1 LDGNSKSQ
9 ERIVV
14 TITPNQNTL
23 GAEVTDVDLAQSLS
37 EGDFSAILKAL
48 SHHGVIWF
56 PRQTIDAPALKAFSG
71 RFGSLE
77 INVANTHQEPGHPEV
92 MILSNIKVDGK
103 PIGLA
108 DAGQDWHT
116 DMSYSK
122 DIAFANV
129 LYAIKVPRRNG
140 QPLGNTEFADMY
152 AAYDA
157 LPDDV
162 RTRLAGAT
170 ILHDFNKFW
179 EEMRSR
185 PGSTRPPLTEAQRR
199 QKPPVS
205 HPALLRH
212 PISGR
217 TALYANPGYAI
228 RINGWPERESERMLA
243 FLFDHQVQERFR
255 YVHRWTE
262 GDVLMWDN
270 LATLHNA
277 KPDYTADEHRLIKRC
292 QVMADRVL
300 DGSFSH
306 VAALGGRAQ

>member
-1 LDGNSKSQ
+1 VV
-9 ERIVV
+9 VV
-14 TITPNQNTL
+14 TPNKNTL
-23 GAEVTDVDLAQSLS
+23 GASITDIDLS
-37 EGDFSAILKAL
+37 EPLDAQEFSAVLKAL
-48 SHHGVIWF
+48 SNHGVVWF
-56 PRQTIDAPALKAFSG
+56 PDQNISAPQLKAFSA

-77 INVANTHQEPGHPEV
+77 VNVANTYQEPNHPEV

-103 PIGLA
+103 PIGLS

-140 QPLGNTEFADMY
+140 VPLGNTEFADMY

-162 RTRLAGAT
+162 REQLMGAT
-170 ILHDFNKFW
+170 VLHDFNKFW
-179 EEMRSR
+179 EEMRRR
-185 PGSTRPPLTEAQRR
+185 PGSTRPPLSEEQRR

-205 HPALLRH
+205 HPIFLKH

-217 TALYANPGYAI
+217 TALYANPGYSV
-228 RINGWPERESERMLA
+228 RIDGWSDRKSDEMLS
-243 FLFDHQVQERFR
+243 FLFDHQLQRRFQ
-255 YVHRWTE
+255 YAHRWNE
-262 GDVLMWDN
+262 RDVLMWDN

-277 KPDYTADEHRLIKRC
+277 KPDYNADEPRLIKRC
-292 QVMADRVL
+292 QVMADQVL
-300 DGSFSH
+300 GGSFREF
-306 VAALGGRAQ
+306 VA